1 VRELHQDLKNC
12 GVESGFARMAWDLK
26 ADFDRH
32 HLAEVIDPSRMF
44 DHLLTAKGLWAGKV
58 GKTGTIGA
66 ISHKNAAN
74 VSMIKP
80 RGRGGTAQIS
90 FSSRLHVFPFSA
102 VFIRR
107 GVRDVRAPIVRMQ
120 SPANC
125 GRPRSRRR

>member
-1 VRELHQDLKNC
+1 
-12 GVESGFARMAWDLK
+12 MAWDLK

-80 RGRGGTAQIS
+80 RGRGLAVAEQPKFRSPLAFMFFRSPPSS
-90 FSSRLHVFPFSA
+90 FGA
-102 VFIRR
+102 
-107 GVRDVRAPIVRMQ
+107 A
-120 SPANC
+120 
-125 GRPRSRRR
+125 